1 MNSPIFTSPATKAGP
16 QRKRSTPLSHT
27 GGLTEAEVISS
38 RKQFGS
44 NRLTKKKQPGFFRQ
58 FLSNLNDPIVKILI
72 VAMVINTAF
81 SFSDSGWAES
91 IGIAITVLISTLVTT
106 LSEHSSGAAF
116 DKLYASLADVR
127 CTVIRDSKKQECSV
141 NDLVKFDLVHLY
153 PGDTVPADGILIK
166 GKLFCDQSSLTGE
179 SKPAAKVASKAV
191 DWERAT
197 VRSGDT
203 ASLFRGSHVTEGS
216 GVMLVLA
223 VGDSTVYGAIAAEL
237 AAEES
242 ASPLKNRLTRLAGTI
257 SKIGYVSAAVVAL
270 VHLADAFWFDAG
282 MNPAIAFERIRDLH
296 FLVPQL
302 IRALTLAISIVVVA
316 VPEGLPMMITVVLS
330 SNMKRM
336 LKAGVLV
343 RRLVGIETAGSMD
356 ILFTDKTGTLT
367 TGELSVTAF
376 ATVDTLYASAKEC
389 PPTLR
394 EELRAAAEACS
405 SVQNATEIAVNRF
418 LCISPRP
425 DAAKEDHIPFDSAR
439 KFAAGCHGP
448 CFYVRGAAEYLLP
461 ACDRYRSRDGSLLPL
476 TRDVRDHILAT
487 LSRYASDSCRVLL
500 CAQGDREQF
509 PRLRDGKPD
518 PSFHLIFSGLYI
530 IRDEIRDR
538 AVSAVESCRSAG
550 IQVVM
555 LTGDNVQ
562 TAAAIAAR
570 CGILQNKKD
579 EIVLD
584 GDRLRALTDEE
595 ILQILPQIRV
605 IARVTPTDKSRL
617 VKIAKSSGHI
627 TGMTGDGVNDAPA
640 LKAADV
646 GFAMGSGTDI
656 AREAGDI
663 VITDDNFVSISKAV
677 LYGRTIFQ
685 GIRKFI
691 TFQLTMNLA
700 AVGVSVLGTCFGI
713 DHPVTVIQMLW
724 VNMIMDTLGS
734 LAFAGEP
741 PLTDYMRQPPVSL
754 REHILTPAMVRQILL
769 TGAYGVGLSMFFLL
783 SPRIRWLF
791 GGSESVHLTQ
801 FFALFIFMGIGI
813 ALCTRTE
820 RIRLFAGIRK
830 NKAFLVIMPA
840 VAAIQLIIVY
850 FGGKIFRCVPLSGR
864 ELLLCAVFAA
874 TVIPADTIRKATDAI
889 IRERRKA
896 AAAKSASAKEKGC
909 V

>member
-1 MNSPIFTSPATKAGP
+1 
-16 QRKRSTPLSHT
+16 
-27 GGLTEAEVISS
+27 
-38 RKQFGS
+38 
-44 NRLTKKKQPGFFRQ
+44 
-58 FLSNLNDPIVKILI
+58 
-72 VAMVINTAF
+72 
-81 SFSDSGWAES
+81 
-91 IGIAITVLISTLVTT
+91 
-106 LSEHSSGAAF
+106 
-116 DKLYASLADVR
+116 
-127 CTVIRDSKKQECSV
+127 
-141 NDLVKFDLVHLY
+141 
-153 PGDTVPADGILIK
+153 
-166 GKLFCDQSSLTGE
+166 
-179 SKPAAKVASKAV
+179 
-191 DWERAT
+191 
-197 VRSGDT
+197 
-203 ASLFRGSHVTEGS
+203 
-216 GVMLVLA
+216 
-223 VGDSTVYGAIAAEL
+223 
-237 AAEES
+237 
-242 ASPLKNRLTRLAGTI
+242 
-257 SKIGYVSAAVVAL
+257 
-270 VHLADAFWFDAG
+270 
-282 MNPAIAFERIRDLH
+282 
-296 FLVPQL
+296 
-302 IRALTLAISIVVVA
+302 
-316 VPEGLPMMITVVLS
+316 
-330 SNMKRM
+330 MKRM

-367 TGELSVTAF
+367 TGELSVSAY
-376 ATVDTLYASAKEC
+376 ATVDTLYSTAKEC
-389 PPTLR
+389 PPSLR
-394 EELRAAAEACS
+394 RELQAGAAACA

-418 LCISPRP
+418 LGISPRSEEE
-425 DAAKEDHIPFDSAR
+425 KENHIPFDSTR
-439 KFAAGCHGP
+439 KFAAGCDAS
-448 CFYVRGAAEYLLP
+448 CFYIRGAAEYLLP
-461 ACDRYRSRDGSLLPL
+461 ACDRYQSDDGSLHPL
-476 TRDVRDHILAT
+476 TGEVRKRILDT

-500 CAQGDREQF
+500 CARGEKEHF
-509 PRLRDGKPD
+509 PRLKNAKPD

-530 IRDEIRDR
+530 IRDEIRDQV
-538 AVSAVESCRSAG
+538 VSAVESCRSAG

-555 LTGDNVQ
+555 LTGDNVE
-562 TAAAIAAR
+562 TAAAIATR
-570 CGILQNKKD
+570 CGILQKEND
-579 EIVLD
+579 EMVLD

-595 ILQILPQIRV
+595 ILKILPRIRV

-617 VKIAKSSGHI
+617 VKLAKSCGHI

-724 VNMIMDTLGS
+724 VNMVMDTLGS

-741 PLTDYMRQPPVSL
+741 PLADYMRRPPVSL

-850 FGGKIFRCVPLSGR
+850 FGGTIFRCVTLSGR

-889 IRERRKA
+889 IRERKKA
-896 AAAKSASAKEKGC
+896 SAAKCRSAKETATSRC
-909 V
+909 LPSR